1 MSVARV
7 YTAQGTVT
15 GGTTIVV
22 EADLSRGLHAF
33 TIVGLPGKAVEEA
46 KDRVNAA
53 IKNSDHPAPKSKNH
67 KIIISLAP
75 ADIRKEGPLFD
86 LPIAIAYLEAAEEI
100 RTDKIKR
107 MYVGELALDGTLRP
121 VTGILAVVQTAY
133 AEGFREI
140 IVPKANAKEAAL
152 VDGITVY
159 GAETLREVISHITSK
174 QAQEDGLQK
183 QKLSPEPVTAIADS
197 WKNTK
202 IRLED
207 IKGQESA
214 KRGLLIAAAGRHN
227 VILVGPPGTGK
238 TMLARAFQSLLP
250 PLTREETLEVLR
262 IHSITGLLG
271 TEISSEPPFRAPHHT
286 ASHTSLVGGGTHP
299 RPGEVTLAHK
309 GVLFVDEFPEFE
321 RRSIDALRQPLEDRV
336 VSISRVQGSQIFPAD
351 FILIAA
357 MNPYRGSEDGTI
369 DFVSAMLDTYKNKIS
384 GPILDR
390 IDLWIEVP
398 HVDYDTLTGKSETGD
413 ETNAA
418 RNAILMARQKMAER
432 LAAKGV
438 TSNAEMS
445 ARDIEECIHISDDV
459 KEILKASSQRLNLSP
474 RSYHRVIKVARTIAD
489 LEEASDI
496 RPEHVFEAL
505 QYRVKL

>member
-1 MSVARV
+1 MTVARV
-7 YTAQGTVT
+7 YTAQGSVTSGTTVT
-15 GGTTIVV
+15 V

-53 IKNSDHPAPKSKNH
+53 IKNSGYPAPKSKNH
-67 KIIISLAP
+67 KIIVSLAP

-86 LPIAIAYLEAAEEI
+86 LPIAIAYLAAAEEI
-100 RTDKIKR
+100 RPDTTKR
-107 MYVGELALDGTLRP
+107 MYVGELALDGKLRP
-121 VTGILAVVQTAY
+121 VVGILAVVQTAQ
-133 AEGFREI
+133 AEGFAEI
-140 IVPKANAKEAAL
+140 IVPKENATEAAL
-152 VDGITVY
+152 VAGITVY
-159 GAETLREVISHITSK
+159 GAENLTQVIEHIDTKERER
-174 QAQEDGLQK
+174 QR
-183 QKLSPEPVTAIADS
+183 QKLSAEPVTAIADG

-207 IKGQESA
+207 IRGQESA

-250 PLTREETLEVLR
+250 PLSREATLEVLR
-262 IHSITGLLG
+262 IHSLTGLLG

-286 ASHTSLVGGGTHP
+286 ASHTSLVGGGTQP

-351 FILIAA
+351 FILVAA
-357 MNPYRGSEDGTI
+357 MNPYRGSEDGTT
-369 DFVSAMLDTYKNKIS
+369 DFVSAMLSTYKNKIS

-398 HVDYDTLTGKSETGD
+398 HVDYDTLTEKRVMSD
-413 ETNAA
+413 ETSAA
-418 RNAILMARQKMAER
+418 RTTILKARELMSKR
-432 LAAKGV
+432 LQEKGV
-438 TSNAEMS
+438 SCNAEMS
-445 ARDIEECIHISDDV
+445 ARDIESCIELSSEV
-459 KEILKASSQRLNLSP
+459 KEILKASSLRLNLSP
-474 RSYHRVIKVARTIAD
+474 RSYHRVIKVAQTIAD
-489 LEEASDI
+489 LEEADNI
-496 RPEHVFEAL
+496 KPEHVFEAL